1 MWGGNKISCLL
12 NRIDWYEAWAG
23 CKMSAGDCQFF
34 SSALLLPPQHRVA
47 KTRNWKN
54 IFSKYYFI
62 MLRESSTTVLQ
73 VCVGHCWNF
82 VVWVPSITSGLQLAQ
97 MGNTTLAIGN
107 IEGSATDI
115 LEQML
120 VYSEPALSLYFFFC
134 IWGFGT
140 VALMGNKSCYSTS
153 LNFPPGHLKAN
164 MGKVFPSYHFLILRR
179 IHSCFESDNCF
190 QMGTRVNLGKA
201 RPVHTNL
208 WTISLS
214 LNFLFNFDLNFYFQ
228 FSFLYF

>member
-1 MWGGNKISCLL
+1 
-12 NRIDWYEAWAG
+12 
-23 CKMSAGDCQFF
+23 MS
-34 SSALLLPPQHRVA
+34 
-47 KTRNWKN
+47 
-54 IFSKYYFI
+54 
-62 MLRESSTTVLQ
+62 
-73 VCVGHCWNF
+73 
-82 VVWVPSITSGLQLAQ
+82 
-97 MGNTTLAIGN
+97 
-107 IEGSATDI
+107 
-115 LEQML
+115 
-120 VYSEPALSLYFFFC
+120 LSLYFLFC

-164 MGKVFPSYHFLILRR
+164 MGKVFLGYHFLILRR

-214 LNFLFNFDLNFYFQ
+214 LNFLFNFDHNFYFQ
-228 FSFLYF
+228 FSFFLVFILFFNRFLFLNMLFVLQLLNFHFQNS